1 MAVNIIKEEIYGEV
15 AISLAPFYFI
25 CGVPATSLFNSYNGL
40 QEYNLR
46 AKTKGKIYA
55 SQ

>member
-25 CGVPATSLFNSYNGL
+25 CGVPATSLFNSYNGFL
-40 QEYNLR
+40 ILKVNDKE
-46 AKTKGKIYA
+46 
-55 SQ
+55 